1 MAFWQFCWDIVKFEV
16 MIFFAE
22 FHHLDLFKR
31 SLNATFIVLI
41 PKKGSIEDLRDFQPI
56 SLVGSLYK
64 LLTKGMAN
72 RLKRVVGRV
81 VSNSQHACMEGR
93 QILDVVLIANET
105 LDSRLKSSN
114 KGVIC
119 KLDIEKAYAHVNWKF
134 LLVVM
139 EKMGFGAKCV
149 SWMRWCISFVHYLI
163 LINGTPTGFFA
174 SSRGLR

>member
-16 MIFFAE
+16 MRFFAE

-41 PKKGSIEDLRDFQPI
+41 PKKGSIEDLRDFRPI

-64 LLTKGMAN
+64 LLTKSMAN

-81 VSNSQHACMEGR
+81 VSNSQHAFMEGR
-93 QILDVVLIANET
+93 QILDVVVIANET

-134 LLVVM
+134 LLVVL
-139 EKMGFGAKCV
+139 EKMGFGAKCTR
-149 SWMRWCISFVHYLI
+149 WMRWCVSYVCYLI